1 MAFPGAEGQC
11 LESPFSRCS
20 DLSTVRTVFGEW
32 KPLVSPMSCC
42 GSESA
47 FGWSPMPS
55 SSPLWLA
62 TNFIEERLK
71 GLWASDSFS
80 CVSSSPGGHG
90 WLKGEYLSSD
100 NEGPLG
106 VLESI
111 SLLLPSSSFSLPGSV
126 SSEWTMT
133 SASTWLLHTD
143 VHRWSDESCNT
154 KSHCYRLSS
163 QVTKTLT
170 VFWLS
175 SPQAQSTEHNEH
187 NDITNRDHHISLIV
201 KPLLW
206 VIFIFPVYEH
216 KDTIIVLP

>member
-62 TNFIEERLK
+62 TNFSEGRLK

-80 CVSSSPGGHG
+80 SVSSSPGGHG
-90 WLKGEYLSSD
+90 SLKGEYLSSD

-111 SLLLPSSSFSLPGSV
+111 SLLLPSSSFSLLGSV

-143 VHRWSDESCNT
+143 VHRRSDESCNT

-163 QVTKTLT
+163 QVTKTLS
-170 VFWLS
+170 VFCEVANKHS
-175 SPQAQSTEHNEH
+175 TQSTEHNEH
-187 NDITNRDHHISLIV
+187 NDIRNHNVLDSSICQGGLCSFFALSETNTKEI
-201 KPLLW
+201 
-206 VIFIFPVYEH
+206 
-216 KDTIIVLP
+216 